1 MAVSFK
7 LYALKRK
14 TKINGET
21 PIYLRIT
28 RNRKYRYISTGVSV
42 DLKDWNP
49 RTEEVRKSHRN
60 YRSLNLKLRSIKDE
74 AQNKADDLDDS
85 ELTISNVKG
94 AIVEKNA
101 MNFLY
106 YGESFIQKLESEE
119 NFFEAKLTKVVL
131 RNLSAFMNSKQFEFG
146 DLTTKKIYD
155 FRDYLAKVQG
165 NNPKT
170 INSKMKRLRRIFKQ
184 AYTEQLIVSDPF
196 ILYRS
201 LTENKVHK
209 VRLSREQIETISRLN
224 LTKDS
229 AKYHTRNAF
238 LFSFYNAGIRF
249 GDLCQLRWSNIVD
262 NNLVYRMSKT
272 GTPKMIPLSK
282 PASDIL
288 NLYKTKKAKKTD
300 FIFPFLDGQE
310 SNSSLMDIKR
320 LISSKNAYT
329 NKMLKQLA
337 TMAGIQT
344 NVSFH
349 IARHSFADFARKS
362 KMNLY
367 DISKALGH
375 SDIKVT
381 EQYLESFDNQSLTES
396 MESMFGKA

>member
-1 MAVSFK
+1 M
-7 LYALKRK
+7 
-14 TKINGET
+14 
-21 PIYLRIT
+21 
-28 RNRKYRYISTGVSV
+28 
-42 DLKDWNP
+42 
-49 RTEEVRKSHRN
+49 
-60 YRSLNLKLRSIKDE
+60 
-74 AQNKADDLDDS
+74 
-85 ELTISNVKG
+85 
-94 AIVEKNA
+94 
-101 MNFLY
+101 Y
-106 YGESFIQKLESEE
+106 YGESFIQKLESES

>member
-7 LYALKRK
+7 LYALRRK
-14 TKINGET
+14 TKKNGET

-28 RNRKYRYISTGVSV
+28 KNQKYRYISTGVAV
-42 DLKDWNP
+42 ELKDWNT

-60 YRSLNLKLRSIKDE
+60 YKSLNLKLRNIKDE
-74 AQNKADDLDDS
+74 AQNRADEMDDS
-85 ELTISNVKG
+85 ELTVSNIKG
-94 AIVEKNA
+94 AIAEKIA
-101 MNFLY
+101 TDFIY
-106 YGESFIQKLESEE
+106 YGESFVQKLESES

-288 NLYKTKKAKKTD
+288 NLYKTKKAKKAD